1 MRKIKA
7 KEPRLAKG
15 QPIIFVPSQ
24 MVKYMLEQKLWE
36 EHYTANK
43 AAIDAATWNQGLL
56 TFQSRFGRLES

>member
-15 QPIIFVPSQ
+15 QPIIFVPNPVQ
-24 MVKYMLEQKLWE
+24 YYMIQQRRWE
-36 EHYTANK
+36 EYYAKNK
-43 AAIDAATWNQGLL
+43 VAIDAANWNQGLQ